1 MSRFMKMLYKGKL
14 DFSNGNDLG
23 TEPIRR
29 EVQSARDRLYKKLND
44 EEKAIF
50 DEYQAKT
57 QELTA
62 AQCFNAFMS
71 GYHTSSQLMLEAIG
85 FKKDP
90 RQEQNQ

>member
-1 MSRFMKMLYKGKL
+1 MSRFMKLLYKGKL

-50 DEYQAKT
+50 DEYQSKS
-57 QELTA
+57 QELLGHMS
-62 AQCFNAFMS
+62 FNAFLD
-71 GYHTSSQLMLEAIG
+71 GYHTSSNLLLKAIG
-85 FKKDP
+85 FEKDP
-90 RQEQNQ
+90 RQEQ